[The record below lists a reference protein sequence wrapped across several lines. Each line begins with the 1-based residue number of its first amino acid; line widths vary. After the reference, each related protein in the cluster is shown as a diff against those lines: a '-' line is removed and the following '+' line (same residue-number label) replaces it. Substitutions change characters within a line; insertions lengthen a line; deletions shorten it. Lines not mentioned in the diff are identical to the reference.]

1 MIIEDVKTLIG
12 LNEDEIDIVLE
23 TKLEVIIDSVK
34 ARLKARL
41 GGIEPP
47 EEMDY
52 IITEASVKRFNQ
64 IGSEGIT
71 SHSVDGESTKYD
83 ADIFA
88 GFEDDIQNFLD
99 SLQNRKGKVR
109 FL

>member
-1 MIIEDVKTLIG
+1 MLDKVKLLLGMNSEET
-12 LNEDEIDIVLE
+12 DIVLDK
-23 TKLEVIIDSVK
+23 KLILIIDSVK

-47 EEMDY
+47 ESLEY
-52 IITEASVKRFNQ
+52 IIVEASVKRFNM

-71 SHSVDGESTKYD
+71 SHSVEGESMTYSE
-83 ADIFA
+83 DIFKD
-88 GFEDDIQNFLD
+88 FERDILNFLD
-99 SLQNRKGKVR
+99 SQKRKGKVR